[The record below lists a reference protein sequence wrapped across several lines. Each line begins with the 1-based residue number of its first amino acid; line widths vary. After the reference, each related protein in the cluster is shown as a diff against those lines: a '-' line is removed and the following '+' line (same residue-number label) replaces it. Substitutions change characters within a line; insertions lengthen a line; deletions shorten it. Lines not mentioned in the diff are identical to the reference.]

1 MCLEVNL
8 TDVSHY
14 ISLDSF
20 PHAIAF
26 LIYFDFILIVHV
38 QNECVYLGEFLSV
51 SQSLLTLI
59 RTVQQSLLSPLT
71 IMESTCKP
79 VTWVGRFK
87 ITLLPCCVLQLLSD
101 FNSGGNC
108 SKPSLP

>member
-51 SQSLLTLI
+51 SQSLH
-59 RTVQQSLLSPLT
+59 
-71 IMESTCKP
+71 
-79 VTWVGRFK
+79 
-87 ITLLPCCVLQLLSD
+87 
-101 FNSGGNC
+101 
-108 SKPSLP
+108 